1 MKNSILILCFI
12 ILSGFAIA
20 QTDIAD
26 ARTFSVGS
34 SVTVSGIVTNGPEL
48 STIRYFQDASAGIA
62 VYSYDVT
69 YFAPGDSITV
79 TGVLDDYNNLLEIAS
94 VTFHTVHSSN
104 NPMPVPAVI
113 TPAQMSEDYESELV
127 QLENV
132 VFDNAGSTFQAN
144 TSYTFSFNGES
155 STVYIRSGHP
165 LVGAVIPGNPV
176 TLIGICSQ
184 FYANYQLLLR
194 GPDDIINGSAI
205 NIISPIAVSNIS
217 TSSFDLQWLTDSAA
231 TTEVFYGKTQALEMG
246 LLQNPGSGTSHA
258 ISFTGLDPAT
268 IYYVLSFSVLNDD
281 TAFSNVNAFCT
292 QSLSSGEMKAYFT
305 RSVDNSVSTGTDA
318 IFLDDL
324 VDDTLINYINRATES
339 IDLTIYDFN
348 PANISDIAGALNNAH
363 ANGVEVRAIFDTSW
377 TTVNLGQLLS
387 PGINSLPAPDLAEYG
402 IMHNKF
408 VVFDADATD
417 PDKAIVWTGS
427 TNFEDVNINTFAN
440 NVIIVHDQSLARAYR
455 AEFNEMWGGDS
466 IVPNLAQS
474 KFGPFKKDNT
484 PHEFIIGGNRVECY
498 FSPSDGTNSKIG
510 RTISSADD
518 ELFVETML
526 ITRTDLGDSILSRV
540 SNGVQTKVI
549 IDDPSSSN
557 SSVVNGLESALG
569 SNFKIYGEDGML
581 HNKLMIVDP
590 AGSDPLVLTGSHNW
604 SSSAENRNDENTL
617 IIHNAEMANIYLQEF
632 MARFQNA
639 LPVPENP
646 FIDWSNKLYPN
657 PSQGQFIIDMN
668 DGSGQIIEIV
678 IFDVSGK
685 EVYRNH
691 TINPLD
697 GKVLIED
704 FSAKAG
710 VYFVK
715 LMADQYSETR
725 RLSIIH

>member
-1 MKNSILILCFI
+1 MKNSILFFCLFF
-12 ILSGFAIA
+12 LSGVVVA
-20 QTDIAD
+20 QADIAD
-26 ARTFSVGS
+26 ARTFAVGS
-34 SVTVSGIVTNGPEL
+34 TVTVSGIVTNGPEL

-62 VYSYDVT
+62 VYSSSVT

-79 TGVLDDYNNLLEIAS
+79 TGTLVDYNNLLEIS
-94 VTFHTVHSSN
+94 TVTSHTVHSSN
-104 NPMPVPAVI
+104 NPMPVPSVI

-144 TSYTFSFNGES
+144 TSYSFSYNSET
-155 STVYIRSGHP
+155 STVYIRAGHP
-165 LVGAVIPGNPV
+165 LVGAIIPGNPV

-194 GPDDIINGSAI
+194 GPADIINGSAI
-205 NIISPIAVSNIS
+205 NIISPITVSNIS
-217 TSSFDLQWLTDSAA
+217 TTGFDLQWFTDSAA
-231 TTEVFYGKTQALEMG
+231 TTEVYYGKTQALEMG
-246 LLQNPGSGTSHA
+246 QMQNPGSGTLHT
-258 ISFTGLDPAT
+258 ISFTGLYPAT

-292 QSLSSGEMKAYFT
+292 QSLSSGEMLAYFT
-305 RSVDNSVSTGTDA
+305 RSVDHTVSTGTDA

-324 VDDTLINYINRATES
+324 VDDTLIAYINRASKS
-339 IDLTIYDFN
+339 IELTIYDFN
-348 PANISDIAGALNNAH
+348 TINISDVAAALNNAY
-363 ANGVEVRAIFDTSW
+363 ANGVEVRAIFDTTW
-377 TTVNLGQLLS
+377 TSVNLGQLLS
-387 PGINSLPAPDLAEYG
+387 PGIYSLPAPDLPEYG

-417 PDKAIVWTGS
+417 PDQAIVWTGS

-455 AEFNEMWGGDS
+455 AEFNEMWGSDS

-484 PHEFIIGGNRVECY
+484 PHEFIIAGNRVECY

-510 RTISSADD
+510 STISSADD

-540 SNGVQTKVI
+540 SNGVQTKVM

-557 SSVVNGLESALG
+557 SSVVNGLVSALG
-569 SNFKIYGEDGML
+569 NNFKIYGEDGML

-590 AGSDPLVLTGSHNW
+590 ASSDPLVLTGSHNW
-604 SSSAENRNDENTL
+604 SSAADNRNDENTL
-617 IIHNAEMANIYLQEF
+617 IIHNAEMANVYLQEF

-639 LPVPENP
+639 LAIPENS
-646 FIDWSNKLYPN
+646 FVDLSHKLYPN
-657 PSQGQFIIDMN
+657 PSNGQFIIDLKE
-668 DGSGQIIEIV
+668 GPEQISEIV

-685 EVYRNH
+685 EVYSNSKIE
-691 TINPLD
+691 TTG
-697 GKVLIED
+697 GKVIIND

-715 LMADQYSETR
+715 LMTDRYAETQ
-725 RLSIIH
+725 RLSIVE